1 MGGQSFK
8 RYKIYPAPLP
18 GADATQSSLPGQ
30 PASRYKG
37 ILEEAWEFKANM
49 RQRRAEINAEQ
60 EAARL
65 AAAKAE
71 AKAAKKKRSKPVR
84 INREP
89 SKLGVALKDWWNFQK
104 EQLRYYCCCWK
115 NLQQSFVPTICCL
128 RSEVDDNA
136 YTRPNE

>member
-18 GADATQSSLPGQ
+18 DADATQSSQAGQ

-37 ILEEAWEFKANM
+37 ILEEAWEFKAKM

-65 AAAKAE
+65 AAERAAKAN
-71 AKAAKKKRSKPVR
+71 KKKRAKPVR

-89 SKLGVALKDWWNFQK
+89 SKLGAAIKDWWDFQK
-104 EQLRYYCCCWK
+104 AQLRYYCCCWK
-115 NLQQSFVPTICCL
+115 DLQRSFVPTICCL
-128 RSEVDDNA
+128 RSEVDERA